1 MGLKAYLN
9 DIVEAVV
16 TTAKGMRITARYG
29 VDPKEEVTLQYPE
42 ERWEIPE
49 GYRGFLHNDIKTC
62 TACTMCVKMCPVDCI
77 SLESVRGADKRMV
90 LASYDI
96 NIGRCM
102 YCGLCV
108 EVCPPKSL
116 KHTSGYEMASVD
128 RGELILH
135 FIAEDAAEIKAR
147 VARQVAEAAAKA
159 AEAAKAEAGKAAK
172 AAETPKPADLS
183 AEAAKVPG
191 NGAEGGEGG
200 GEQRMSGPAE
210 YIFYAAAA
218 MTVGAAILVAIL
230 PNILYAAVALLF
242 SFAGVA
248 GLYVLLS
255 ADFLAATQILVYVGG
270 ILVLLLFAVFLS
282 NRISDAKITNPT
294 HFRLPAAAIC
304 LVLFGVLSYA
314 AVSTPYAVKKGVYL
328 PTTADIGE
336 LLMTRYLLPFEVA
349 SVLLLA
355 ALIGAALL
363 SRPDRAAPE
372 KGDMEEGKG

>member
-1 MGLKAYLN
+1 MGLKAYMN

-29 VDPKEEVTLQYPE
+29 VDPREEVTLQYPE

-62 TACTMCVKMCPVDCI
+62 TACTMCVKTCPVDCI

-116 KHTSGYEMASVD
+116 KHTSGYEMASVT

-159 AEAAKAEAGKAAK
+159 AEAAKAGAHEAAEVPPSGTAEAAGAQASAKTAEVPLSGTKPSDVSSESAKAPVVEPKAAK
-172 AAETPKPADLS
+172 
-183 AEAAKVPG
+183 
-191 NGAEGGEGG
+191 EGENK
-200 GEQRMSGPAE
+200 E
-210 YIFYAAAA
+210 
-218 MTVGAAILVAIL
+218 
-230 PNILYAAVALLF
+230 
-242 SFAGVA
+242 
-248 GLYVLLS
+248 
-255 ADFLAATQILVYVGG
+255 
-270 ILVLLLFAVFLS
+270 
-282 NRISDAKITNPT
+282 
-294 HFRLPAAAIC
+294 
-304 LVLFGVLSYA
+304 
-314 AVSTPYAVKKGVYL
+314 
-328 PTTADIGE
+328 
-336 LLMTRYLLPFEVA
+336 
-349 SVLLLA
+349 
-355 ALIGAALL
+355 
-363 SRPDRAAPE
+363 
-372 KGDMEEGKG
+372 

>member
-1 MGLKAYLN
+1 MGLKAYMN

-29 VDPKEEVTLQYPE
+29 VDPREEVTLQYPE

-62 TACTMCVKMCPVDCI
+62 TACTMCVKTCPVDCI

-116 KHTSGYEMASVD
+116 KHTSGYEMASVT

-159 AEAAKAEAGKAAK
+159 AEVAKAGAQAGPEAAEVPPSGTAEAAGAQASAKTAEVPLSGTKPSDVSSESAKAPVVEPKAAK
-172 AAETPKPADLS
+172 
-183 AEAAKVPG
+183 
-191 NGAEGGEGG
+191 EGENK
-200 GEQRMSGPAE
+200 E
-210 YIFYAAAA
+210 
-218 MTVGAAILVAIL
+218 
-230 PNILYAAVALLF
+230 
-242 SFAGVA
+242 
-248 GLYVLLS
+248 
-255 ADFLAATQILVYVGG
+255 
-270 ILVLLLFAVFLS
+270 
-282 NRISDAKITNPT
+282 
-294 HFRLPAAAIC
+294 
-304 LVLFGVLSYA
+304 
-314 AVSTPYAVKKGVYL
+314 
-328 PTTADIGE
+328 
-336 LLMTRYLLPFEVA
+336 
-349 SVLLLA
+349 
-355 ALIGAALL
+355 
-363 SRPDRAAPE
+363 
-372 KGDMEEGKG
+372 

>member
-42 ERWEIPE
+42 ERWEIPA

-62 TACTMCVKMCPVDCI
+62 TACTMCVKVCPIDCI
-77 SLESVRGADKRMV
+77 SLESVRGADKKMV

-116 KHTSGYEMASVD
+116 KHTSGYEMASVA

-159 AEAAKAEAGKAAK
+159 AEASK
-172 AAETPKPADLS
+172 AAEVPKLADLS
-183 AEAAKVPG
+183 AEAAK
-191 NGAEGGEGG
+191 A
-200 GEQRMSGPAE
+200 
-210 YIFYAAAA
+210 
-218 MTVGAAILVAIL
+218 
-230 PNILYAAVALLF
+230 
-242 SFAGVA
+242 
-248 GLYVLLS
+248 
-255 ADFLAATQILVYVGG
+255 GG
-270 ILVLLLFAVFLS
+270 IDPKAAKAEAQAAKS
-282 NRISDAKITNPT
+282 SDASSE
-294 HFRLPAAAIC
+294 AANVAKE
-304 LVLFGVLSYA
+304 GEEA
-314 AVSTPYAVKKGVYL
+314 AKGEKK
-328 PTTADIGE
+328 E
-336 LLMTRYLLPFEVA
+336 
-349 SVLLLA
+349 
-355 ALIGAALL
+355 
-363 SRPDRAAPE
+363 
-372 KGDMEEGKG
+372 